1 MAQTHA
7 SKALQKIEVHEAE
20 CALRYESINAR
31 LDAGSKRFDK
41 LERMIWGIYP
51 LMVTS
56 LLGIMA
62 AVWLKWWIMFGFGV
76 GEAATI
82 AAVLQGLK
90 SLNDGLATVK
100 EAGANA
106 GQISSLVSRYSDL
119 DQKIRDVEAK
129 KAGVLSVKD
138 SMNLQVAKQQAA
150 NFHQAL
156 KDSLLMQQGGAAQYR
171 EIMQRIEES
180 KVAHEKEVNRL
191 KIKRRQRQKLMKEV
205 GQYAFIGILCVV
217 FLIGALYIWVN
228 VFR

>member
-1 MAQTHA
+1 
-7 SKALQKIEVHEAE
+7 
-20 CALRYESINAR
+20 
-31 LDAGSKRFDK
+31 
-41 LERMIWGIYP
+41 
-51 LMVTS
+51 
-56 LLGIMA
+56 
-62 AVWLKWWIMFGFGV
+62 MFGFGV

-191 KIKRRQRQKLMKEV
+191 KVKRRQRQKLMKEV

>member
-1 MAQTHA
+1 
-7 SKALQKIEVHEAE
+7 
-20 CALRYESINAR
+20 
-31 LDAGSKRFDK
+31 
-41 LERMIWGIYP
+41 
-51 LMVTS
+51 
-56 LLGIMA
+56 
-62 AVWLKWWIMFGFGV
+62 MFGFGV

-171 EIMQRIEES
+171 EIMQRIEDS

-191 KIKRRQRQKLMKEV
+191 KIKRRQRQKLIKEISLYV
-205 GQYAFIGILCVV
+205 TIGSLCVTGA
-217 FLIGALYIWVN
+217 IGALYIWDN
-228 VFR
+228 LFR

>member
-1 MAQTHA
+1 
-7 SKALQKIEVHEAE
+7 
-20 CALRYESINAR
+20 
-31 LDAGSKRFDK
+31 
-41 LERMIWGIYP
+41 
-51 LMVTS
+51 
-56 LLGIMA
+56 
-62 AVWLKWWIMFGFGV
+62 MFGFGV

-90 SLNDGLATVK
+90 ALNDGLATVK

-171 EIMQRIEES
+171 EIMQRIEDS
-180 KVAHEKEVNRL
+180 KIAHEKEVKRL
-191 KIKRRQRQKLMKEV
+191 KIKRRQRQKLIQEMSLYV
-205 GQYAFIGILCVV
+205 TIGSICVT
-217 FLIGALYIWVN
+217 LAIAALYIWVN
-228 VFR
+228 LFR